1 MEKVPGVGG
10 VRRGPGRANAAEV
23 ASTAKRGVFPYR
35 AAIDVYKRQKY
46 ERSRDTTRFRTLEH
60 HST

>member
-1 MEKVPGVGG
+1 MTEKVPGVGG

-35 AAIDVYKRQKY
+35 AAMI
-46 ERSRDTTRFRTLEH
+46 LPAM
-60 HST
+60 